1 MKKKTEF
8 RAEFSVCSNEL
19 PERIVEERFLLDD
32 SDESASLIARH
43 ELKAMIVE
51 RESGVGK
58 SLPRVTLLDLS
69 KVVQG
74 YIRFQIQV

>member
-1 MKKKTEF
+1 MKKKTEY
-8 RAEFSVCSNEL
+8 RAEFSVCSNVL

-32 SDESASLIARH
+32 GDEAASRIARH

-58 SLPRVTLLDLS
+58 SLPKVTLLTLS
-69 KVVQG
+69 RVMEG
-74 YIRFQIQV
+74 YIRFQVQI